1 MHTMLRCKL
10 MLLCAAL
17 PLLAWAQ
24 SPLPAAVL
32 QALNQAGLPPESLS
46 VMALPLG
53 HRDRPFEHQA
63 RRSMQP
69 GSAMKLVTSI
79 VALDQLGPNHRGFT
93 ELRSSAPIQA
103 GALQGELVLR
113 GGGDA
118 ELGVPQLWAL
128 LLELQQAGVRHIA
141 GDLIVDRSR
150 YQPARLD
157 LGLPPFDDAPEFPY
171 NVIPDALHLA
181 GSLLALHF
189 NSQGAAVVAGTVPP
203 LAGIEF
209 DSRMTLNDAR
219 CTDWDDHWQSAQLA
233 QNNGVTRITLNGAF
247 PRGCSVRADL
257 QLIDRAELTERLF
270 RALWQGLGGS
280 WAGRS
285 REGVAPPDTRVLARR
300 EARPWGELLRQVN
313 KQSDNAWTRLLFLE
327 FGAAAPGDGKTTLQA
342 ADAAVRRWFQQ
353 HRIADEGLVLDNGS
367 GLSRSERIS
376 PWQLTQMLK
385 VAWAGPNAAD
395 LMMSLPTVGVDGT
408 MRNRLK
414 NSPATGWARLK
425 TGTLRNVV
433 ALAGYARDARGRPWA
448 LAMIINHEQA
458 SRGRPVLDAL
468 VDQLARQGL
477 VDPPVEIGP
486 LGEMP

>member
-17 PLLAWAQ
+17 PLLAGAQ
-24 SPLPAAVL
+24 SPLPAAVV
-32 QALNQAGLPPESLS
+32 QALNQVGLPAESLS

-53 HRDRPFEHQA
+53 HRERPFEYQA

-79 VALDQLGPNHRGFT
+79 VALEQLGPNHRGFT
-93 ELRSSAPIQA
+93 ELRSAAPLQA
-103 GALQGELVLR
+103 GTLQGDLVLL

-118 ELGVPQLWAL
+118 EFGVPQLWAL
-128 LLELQQAGVRHIA
+128 LLDLRQAGVRQIV

-157 LGLPPFDDAPEFPY
+157 LGVPAFDDAPEFPY

-181 GSLLALHF
+181 GSLLPLHF
-189 NSQGAAVVAGTVPP
+189 SSQGAAVVASTVPP

-219 CTDWDDHWQSAQLA
+219 CTDWDEHWQSAQVT
-233 QNNGVTRITLNGAF
+233 QNNGISRITLNGAF
-247 PRGCSVRADL
+247 PRGCSLRADL

-270 RALWQGLGGS
+270 RSLWQGLGGS
-280 WAGRS
+280 WAGRA
-285 REGVAPPDTRVLARR
+285 REQAAPADTRVLVRR

-327 FGAAAPGDGKTTLQA
+327 LGVAASGSGTPTLQA

-353 HRIADEGLVLDNGS
+353 HRIPDEGLVLDNGS

-376 PWQLTQMLK
+376 PWQLAQMLK

-395 LMMSLPTVGVDGT
+395 LVMSLPTVGVDGT

-433 ALAGYARDARGRPWA
+433 ALAGYTRDAQGRPWA
-448 LAMIINHEQA
+448 LVTMINHEQA
-458 SRGRPVLDAL
+458 SRGRPVLDVL

-477 VDPPVEIGP
+477 VEPPVEIGP
-486 LGEMP
+486 QGEMP

>member
-1 MHTMLRCKL
+1 MLRCKL

-17 PLLAWAQ
+17 PLLAWGQ
-24 SPLPAAVL
+24 SPLPAAVV
-32 QALNQAGLPPESLS
+32 QALSQAGLPAESLS

-53 HRDRPFEHQA
+53 HHERPFEYQA

-93 ELRSSAPIQA
+93 ELRSSAPLQA
-103 GALQGELVLR
+103 GTLQGELVLR

-118 ELGVPQLWAL
+118 EFGVPQLWAL
-128 LLELQQAGVRHIA
+128 LLDLQQAGVRHIA

-171 NVIPDALHLA
+171 NVIPDALNLA
-181 GSLLALHF
+181 GSLLPLHF
-189 NSQGAAVVAGTVPP
+189 SSQGAALVASTVPP

-209 DSRMTLNDAR
+209 DSRMSLNDAR
-219 CTDWDDHWQSAQLA
+219 CADWDDHWQGAHAAQ
-233 QNNGVTRITLNGAF
+233 QGSTTRITLSGAF
-247 PRGCSVRADL
+247 PRGCSLRAEL

-270 RALWQGLGGS
+270 RSLWQGLGGS
-280 WAGRS
+280 WAGRA
-285 REGVAPPDTRVLARR
+285 REQAAPADTRVLARR

-327 FGAAAPGDGKTTLQA
+327 LGVAGPANAGPTLQA
-342 ADAAVRRWFQQ
+342 ADAAVRRWLEQ
-353 HRIADEGLVLDNGS
+353 HRIPGEGLVLDNGS

-376 PWQLTQMLK
+376 PWQLAQMLK
-385 VAWAGPNAAD
+385 VAWLGPHAAD
-395 LMMSLPTVGVDGT
+395 LIMSLPTVGVDGT

-433 ALAGYARDARGRPWA
+433 ALAGYARDAQGRPWA
-448 LAMIINHEQA
+448 LAMMINHEQA